1 MMKKRI
7 LKELS
12 SLVRNSDFPREIPEN
27 CNAQYIAQM
36 FDIQRNTASKHLN
49 ELVEQGEAVKI
60 NGRPVLFIPTKLLK
74 EQEMFLGSEKE
85 FSTVAEFKKRLIG
98 NPKKNVFSDLVGYD
112 QSLIEPIQ
120 QGISAMKY
128 PEGLP
133 IMYLG
138 PSGVGKSYLAER
150 LAEYCR
156 KTGIIAEDAPFM
168 ELNCAQYFN
177 NPELLTSQLFG
188 HMKGAFT
195 GAENDHIGIIEAADG
210 GIVFLDE
217 IHRLPP
223 EGQEKLFTHMDMSV
237 FRRVGESGPWRRSKV
252 RYIFAT
258 TEQKEDFFLDTFKRR
273 IPFICTLPTYQ
284 ERKSNERKEIIFHL
298 LENESS
304 LIQKEILVSEAAL
317 TYLIRLKLP
326 GNIGELAGMIKQTIA
341 GKIAYEDGKKYI
353 EIHIA
358 DLPKRY
364 LTFENQQ
371 YPNRVY
377 SQRFYIFSNGNYVHD
392 EEDTST
398 FASRLQK
405 LFNKIF
411 TCYESSQK
419 GSISDEEFRQITR
432 NYLSEF
438 NEHFIYE
445 NKTELLTKY
454 YLPELQKVVQ
464 KIAPSLFI
472 HLSGYTVQSIANY
485 LAMRDPWENALPDE
499 TEAYIEKLLENLKQK
514 YLRDLDIFLVFFENS
529 LDTKL
534 TVWDQLYITLCI
546 VCDTKSDNNKISAI
560 ILAHGFAT
568 ASSIANVA
576 NRLVEQFV
584 FDSIDMPL
592 DISVKE
598 VIERLIH
605 YIEFRNP
612 KEGLVIFVDMGS
624 LVQIRKDI
632 ENLVEVPTVI
642 INNVTTEMAIETA
655 NLIQQSGDIQKIVK
669 ELPFS
674 QFEKQVIFPNKSRKR
689 TILVSCSTGLGTAI
703 KIKEMLERNLP
714 KQLGIEFI
722 PYENDSLTDSKQVDF
737 LLKTKEIIAIIGT
750 DDPKIEHIPYITLEE
765 LFDGEVGKLYE
776 VLLRLYGKETADSI
790 NENIVKNSTLN
801 RLIDSLTILDAE
813 KVVNQIEDCLNEYQ
827 LFSGKQLSSMSK
839 INLYVHISCMIE
851 RLIRNQGVSSFPELE
866 IFLKNNE
873 QEIKAVK
880 RSLKNIEGLYNI
892 SIPIEELAYVSNIV
906 INY

>member
-1 MMKKRI
+1 QLR
-7 LKELS
+7 
-12 SLVRNSDFPREIPEN
+12 RQR
-27 CNAQYIAQM
+27 QM
-36 FDIQRNTASKHLN
+36 
-49 ELVEQGEAVKI
+49 
-60 NGRPVLFIPTKLLK
+60 
-74 EQEMFLGSEKE
+74 
-85 FSTVAEFKKRLIG
+85 
-98 NPKKNVFSDLVGYD
+98 
-112 QSLIEPIQ
+112 
-120 QGISAMKY
+120 
-128 PEGLP
+128 
-133 IMYLG
+133 
-138 PSGVGKSYLAER
+138 
-150 LAEYCR
+150 C
-156 KTGIIAEDAPFM
+156 
-168 ELNCAQYFN
+168 
-177 NPELLTSQLFG
+177 
-188 HMKGAFT
+188 
-195 GAENDHIGIIEAADG
+195 
-210 GIVFLDE
+210 
-217 IHRLPP
+217 
-223 EGQEKLFTHMDMSV
+223 
-237 FRRVGESGPWRRSKV
+237 
-252 RYIFAT
+252 
-258 TEQKEDFFLDTFKRR
+258 
-273 IPFICTLPTYQ
+273 
-284 ERKSNERKEIIFHL
+284 
-298 LENESS
+298 
-304 LIQKEILVSEAAL
+304 
-317 TYLIRLKLP
+317 IR
-326 GNIGELAGMIKQTIA
+326 
-341 GKIAYEDGKKYI
+341 D
-353 EIHIA
+353 
-358 DLPKRY
+358 
-364 LTFENQQ
+364 
-371 YPNRVY
+371 
-377 SQRFYIFSNGNYVHD
+377 S
-392 EEDTST
+392 
-398 FASRLQK
+398 
-405 LFNKIF
+405 
-411 TCYESSQK
+411 YESSQK